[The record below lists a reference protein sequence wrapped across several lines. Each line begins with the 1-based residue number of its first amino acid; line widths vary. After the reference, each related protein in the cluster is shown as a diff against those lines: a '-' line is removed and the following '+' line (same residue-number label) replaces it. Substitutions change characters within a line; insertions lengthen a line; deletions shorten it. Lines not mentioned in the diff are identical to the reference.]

1 MLAAVHWPKQVT
13 PADPSLRGGRVLAGY
28 VAEWDKTWWVESQ
41 REQSRQSST
50 VCVALV
56 ALSLEDVFCPHGSR
70 LDHTDMAGRPQGCSL
85 RSVGPSAPVLSCLLM
100 FKGLGGIGLQA
111 GV

>member
-1 MLAAVHWPKQVT
+1 MW
-13 PADPSLRGGRVLAGY
+13 SY

-56 ALSLEDVFCPHGSR
+56 ALSLEDVFCPHEGR

-85 RSVGPSAPVLSCLLM
+85 QKCGALRSLCSVVC
-100 FKGLGGIGLQA
+100 
-111 GV
+111 